1 MAHDTRLN
9 VPSSK
14 EALQLLGPLPP
25 QVSSTG
31 VLTQYL
37 SSSGLDP
44 IAHLRA
50 AAYEGGA
57 GGGGGGMGDGVIV
70 EREALM

>member
-1 MAHDTRLN
+1 
-9 VPSSK
+9 
-14 EALQLLGPLPP
+14 
-25 QVSSTG
+25 
-31 VLTQYL
+31 LTQYL

-57 GGGGGGMGDGVIV
+57 GGGGGGMGEGVIV